1 MRASQGCF
9 QMFPEN
15 VAQLFPMVP
24 VGTPVRII
32 DQPNLVGMRD
42 GQVYLQSYKPM
53 HAYHKKGIPDL
64 QRAVV
69 TIKSFMA
76 RNRIDEHIDWDM
88 VRRIVTEHNT
98 VALPIGVGAP
108 SYATLSAALPATP
121 YAYAPYGPSA
131 NGAAVPPPLPLASAA
146 DQEHLHVQVTFPDQK
161 P

>member
-32 DQPNLVGMRD
+32 DQPNLVGVRD
-42 GQVYLQSYKPM
+42 EQVYLQSYKPM

-64 QRAVV
+64 QRAVM
-69 TIKSFMA
+69 TIKSFMVQ
-76 RNRIDEHIDWDM
+76 NHINQDIDWAK
-88 VRRIVTEHNT
+88 VRRIVAEHNT
-98 VALPIGVGAP
+98 VALPIGVDAP
-108 SYATLSAALPATP
+108 SYKTLSAALPATP

-131 NGAAVPPPLPLASAA
+131 HGAAVPPPLSLTSAHN
-146 DQEHLHVQVTFPDQK
+146 QEHLHVQVTFPDQK